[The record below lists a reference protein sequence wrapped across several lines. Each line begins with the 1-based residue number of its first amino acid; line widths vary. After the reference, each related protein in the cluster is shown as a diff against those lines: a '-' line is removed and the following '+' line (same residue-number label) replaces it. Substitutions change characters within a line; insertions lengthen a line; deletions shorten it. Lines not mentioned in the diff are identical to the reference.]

1 MCDPKMPLQ
10 DLLVMGRQL
19 KCSNVQ
25 ARHNEEDKHELQDE
39 DTRIN
44 LIKVKA
50 STNTCRYCS
59 GEWPHIQEHRPAKG
73 KHNVETTIVS
83 SSTVLPNYD
92 DV

>member
-19 KCSNVQ
+19 ECSNVQ

-73 KHNVETTIVS
+73 KQCRNCNS
-83 SSTVLPNYD
+83 FKFNRFAKL
-92 DV
+92 